1 MTRQIDYDDLME
13 VLLDI
18 KGMEALIV
26 HLETSEYLKI
36 IEEDALVFRALRNS
50 LELTKGKLKRIMK
63 NGYISQE

>member
-36 IEEDALVFRALRNS
+36 TEEDALVFRALRNS